1 MSSGLVSNLVF
12 RVFRMLL
19 ILTGV
24 VGAMAITFPLIQTLT
39 TPGQPPRARPSA
51 PSAR

>member
-1 MSSGLVSNLVF
+1 MSQGLVQNLLF

-24 VGAMAITFPLIQTLT
+24 VGAMAITFPVLQTLT
-39 TPGQPPRARPSA
+39 TPAPSPGSA
-51 PSAR
+51 PAGSSAR

>member
-1 MSSGLVSNLVF
+1 MSSGLVLNLVF

-39 TPGQPPRARPSA
+39 TPAQQPRALP
-51 PSAR
+51 PGPPAR